1 MKSLIITKYL
11 PLSKKN
17 NQPNISRFN
26 TFTVKEWLIFT
37 NFKKP
42 ELHEYLYP
50 IFKLPISLC
59 GDWYLHIIFG
69 IHIKQISGAIR
80 CLNLGH

>member
-1 MKSLIITKYL
+1 MKSVIITKYL

-50 IFKLPISLC
+50 IFKLPISFR
-59 GDWYLHIIFG
+59 DIDTVNSSEM
-69 IHIKQISGAIR
+69 ISESF
-80 CLNLGH
+80 